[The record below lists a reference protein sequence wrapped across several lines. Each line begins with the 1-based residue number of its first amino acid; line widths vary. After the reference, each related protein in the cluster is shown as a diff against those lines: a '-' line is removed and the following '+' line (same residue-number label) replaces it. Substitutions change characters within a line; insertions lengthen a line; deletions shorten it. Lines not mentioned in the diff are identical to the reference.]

1 MQADILLMQYDVLNV
16 FIWDQNTC
24 HSFQLS
30 VYTGN
35 VFATSKWNEHIMV
48 QKNDS
53 YEILSIFSVAIYHM
67 HAGMNLFMIVHEKQ
81 ITENLAHLLVNK
93 NEIYK
98 TKNGFHW

>member
-1 MQADILLMQYDVLNV
+1 
-16 FIWDQNTC
+16 
-24 HSFQLS
+24 
-30 VYTGN
+30 
-35 VFATSKWNEHIMV
+35 MV

-93 NEIYK
+93 NEIFK
-98 TKNGFHW
+98 KKWISLVVALFALRFPMIFNFNVQKINII

>member
-1 MQADILLMQYDVLNV
+1 
-16 FIWDQNTC
+16 
-24 HSFQLS
+24 
-30 VYTGN
+30 
-35 VFATSKWNEHIMV
+35 MV

-93 NEIYK
+93 NEIFK
-98 TKNGFHW
+98 KKKWISLVVALFALRFPLIFNFNVQKINII

>member
-1 MQADILLMQYDVLNV
+1 
-16 FIWDQNTC
+16 
-24 HSFQLS
+24 
-30 VYTGN
+30 
-35 VFATSKWNEHIMV
+35 MV

-93 NEIYK
+93 NEIFK
-98 TKNGFHW
+98 KKKWISLVVALFALRFPMIFNFNVQKINII